1 MKLPTRPVLTLDVAK
16 KIAEASKKYAAEKG
30 YPALIVAIVDTGGYL
45 LYLERMDGIPPGTV
59 DVATL
64 KARSAVMFGVDSKR
78 FEDAVND
85 GLIGLVGLPGM
96 AAFQGAVPIAVEGEV
111 IGAIAV
117 SGLTKELD
125 REFAQAGADAL
136 AGILR
141 S

>member
-1 MKLPTRPVLTLDVAK
+1 MPLPTRPILTLDVAK
-16 KIAEASKKYAAEKG
+16 KMAEASKKYAAKKG

-64 KARSAVMFGVDSKR
+64 KARSAVMFGVDSKN
-78 FEDAVND
+78 FEDAVSD

-96 AAFQGAVPIAVEGEV
+96 AAFQGAVPIAVAGEV

-117 SGLTKELD
+117 SGITKELD

-136 AGILR
+136 TDILAK
-141 S
+141 